1 MKFNSIYDGR
11 KEIHLAGD
19 GNCFDT
25 SISPWI
31 DGNTDRRHDE
41 LRAMVNNVIELYPTS
56 FETFLF
62 NTENVKL
69 HLSQSKV
76 LGMWAETL

>member
-41 LRAMVNNVIELYPTS
+41 LRAMVNNVIELY
-56 FETFLF
+56 FF
-62 NTENVKL
+62 
-69 HLSQSKV
+69 
-76 LGMWAETL
+76 